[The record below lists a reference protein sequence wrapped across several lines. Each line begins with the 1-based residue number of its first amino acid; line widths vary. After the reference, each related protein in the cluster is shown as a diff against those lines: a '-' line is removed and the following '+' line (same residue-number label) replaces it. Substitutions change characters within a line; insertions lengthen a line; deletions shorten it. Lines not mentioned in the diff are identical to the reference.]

1 MPWRLLFQD
10 EGRFGRISD
19 SRRCWAPLPM
29 RPVVGQQVVRE
40 YIYGFVAVSPFD
52 GRCTSLI
59 LPWVDT
65 QTMSI
70 FLAHTAEQFTG
81 QFCVMFL
88 DQAGWHCAK
97 KLKVPQTICLQLL
110 PAYSPELNPV
120 EHIWDYLRENVFGN
134 DNFDNLQEV
143 GQRLC
148 YGLRVLEQK
157 PELIKSMTCFAWI
170 NTLSMTSN

>member
-10 EGRFGRISD
+10 EGRFDRISD

-59 LPWVDT
+59 LPWVDA

-70 FLAHTAEQFTG
+70 FLAQPGHRYNKKRGPFLATLLALSKTFQF
-81 QFCVMFL
+81 V
-88 DQAGWHCAK
+88 
-97 KLKVPQTICLQLL
+97 
-110 PAYSPELNPV
+110 
-120 EHIWDYLRENVFGN
+120 
-134 DNFDNLQEV
+134 
-143 GQRLC
+143 
-148 YGLRVLEQK
+148 
-157 PELIKSMTCFAWI
+157 
-170 NTLSMTSN
+170 

>member
-10 EGRFGRISD
+10 EGRFVRISD

-40 YIYGFVAVSPFD
+40 YIYGFVAVSPSD

-70 FLAHTAEQFTG
+70 FFDSHRRTIYRTVLCDVSGPGWLA
-81 QFCVMFL
+81 
-88 DQAGWHCAK
+88 
-97 KLKVPQTICLQLL
+97 
-110 PAYSPELNPV
+110 
-120 EHIWDYLRENVFGN
+120 
-134 DNFDNLQEV
+134 
-143 GQRLC
+143 LC
-148 YGLRVLEQK
+148 
-157 PELIKSMTCFAWI
+157 
-170 NTLSMTSN
+170 